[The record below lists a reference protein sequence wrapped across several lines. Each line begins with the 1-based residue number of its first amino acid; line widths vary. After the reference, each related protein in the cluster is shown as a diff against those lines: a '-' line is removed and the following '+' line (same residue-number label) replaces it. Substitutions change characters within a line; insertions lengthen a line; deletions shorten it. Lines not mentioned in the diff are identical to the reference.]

1 MKSPTDSFGR
11 ANISDGKDATF
22 PSEPTKEIVKI
33 ALSMDVIEGF
43 EAMGE
48 GWESKVDE
56 ALRWW
61 LEKHKAS

>member
-1 MKSPTDSFGR
+1 MKSPTNSFER
-11 ANISDGKDATF
+11 ANSTDRKDTTF
-22 PSEPTKEIVKI
+22 PSEPTKETVEI

-56 ALRWW
+56 ALKWW
-61 LEKHKAS
+61 LEKHKAG